1 MITENLSTLKIN
13 KLTQAQYER
22 ELEAGR
28 LDPNALYLTPDEE
41 IDLSEYAKKTE
52 VETMIDEL
60 DDDFATTNEVAA
72 INTKI
77 IELEE
82 E

>member
-1 MITENLSTLKIN
+1 MTNKVFNPLAIQQELNKVEGKAEKSYVDDNLSFIN
-13 KLTQAQYER
+13 SS
-22 ELEAGR
+22 LE
-28 LDPNALYLTPDEE
+28 DITNT
-41 IDLSEYAKKTE
+41 YAKKTE

-60 DDDFATTNEVAA
+60 DDDFVTTNEVAA